1 MEFKEIYKLVRGEE
15 YEFVECPCWDDEE
28 LEREI
33 ERYEFFG
40 EMVFNIRTME
50 ISKNVTWKTLGEKVI
65 AVKVDTGE
73 YYTLNEV
80 ASVIWKAID
89 EGKSKEDIAEKIC
102 TEYDATDKASVLQ
115 DIEEQISEWQH
126 ELLIL

>member
-1 MEFKEIYKLVRGEE
+1 
-15 YEFVECPCWDDEE
+15 
-28 LEREI
+28 
-33 ERYEFFG
+33 
-40 EMVFNIRTME
+40 ME

-65 AVKVDTGE
+65 AVKVETGE

-89 EGKSKEDIAEKIC
+89 EGMSKEDIAEKIY
-102 TEYDATDKASVLQ
+102 TEYDAADKASVLQ

>member
-1 MEFKEIYKLVRGEE
+1 
-15 YEFVECPCWDDEE
+15 
-28 LEREI
+28 
-33 ERYEFFG
+33 
-40 EMVFNIRTME
+40 ME

-65 AVKVDTGE
+65 AVKVETGE

-89 EGKSKEDIAEKIC
+89 EGMSKEDIAEKIC

-115 DIEEQISEWQH
+115 DIEGQISEWQH

>member
-1 MEFKEIYKLVRGEE
+1 
-15 YEFVECPCWDDEE
+15 
-28 LEREI
+28 
-33 ERYEFFG
+33 
-40 EMVFNIRTME
+40 ME
-50 ISKNVTWKTLGEKVI
+50 ISKNVTWKTLGEKVV

-89 EGKSKEDIAEKIC
+89 EGMGKEDIAEKIC

>member
-1 MEFKEIYKLVRGEE
+1 
-15 YEFVECPCWDDEE
+15 
-28 LEREI
+28 
-33 ERYEFFG
+33 
-40 EMVFNIRTME
+40 ME

-65 AVKVDTGE
+65 AVKVETGE

-80 ASVIWKAID
+80 ASEIWKAIE
-89 EGKSKEDIAEKIC
+89 EGTSKEDIAEKIG